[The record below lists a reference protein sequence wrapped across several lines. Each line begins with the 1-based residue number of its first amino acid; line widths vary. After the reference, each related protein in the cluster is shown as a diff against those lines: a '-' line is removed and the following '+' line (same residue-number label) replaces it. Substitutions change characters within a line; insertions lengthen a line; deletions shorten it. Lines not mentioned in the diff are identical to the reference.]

1 MLGVIGGSGIYDLDK
16 LTGVEHV
23 SVETPYG
30 APSDDLLIGRL
41 GATKMVFL
49 PRHGRGHRI
58 APSEI
63 NYRANIWALKKL
75 GVTQVISVSAV
86 GSMKEEIEP
95 GHLVIPE
102 QFIDRTHGRTGTF
115 FGDGVV
121 AHVSLADP
129 VCPVLSG
136 ALYDHAVALG
146 INVHKGGAYVCING
160 PQFSTRAESHLYRS
174 WGVAVIGMTNL
185 PEARLAREA
194 ELCYATLAL
203 STDYDC
209 WRPTKRDRGQDELLQ
224 EILANLRRA
233 TDNAVK
239 LIRETLKLIESP
251 WPPCRCRDALKLA
264 IWSDRKQIDPAVAKR
279 LEPLVGRHLTDK

>member
-129 VCPVLSG
+129 VCPVLAG

-209 WRPTKRDRGQDELLQ
+209 WHETQEAANVEAILKVMAGNISNAKRVVEALGEGAELDRTECSCEHALEYAIITDRSAIGET
-224 EILANLRRA
+224 RRA
-233 TDNAVK
+233 ELD
-239 LIRETLKLIESP
+239 LIAGKYLK
-251 WPPCRCRDALKLA
+251 
-264 IWSDRKQIDPAVAKR
+264 
-279 LEPLVGRHLTDK
+279 